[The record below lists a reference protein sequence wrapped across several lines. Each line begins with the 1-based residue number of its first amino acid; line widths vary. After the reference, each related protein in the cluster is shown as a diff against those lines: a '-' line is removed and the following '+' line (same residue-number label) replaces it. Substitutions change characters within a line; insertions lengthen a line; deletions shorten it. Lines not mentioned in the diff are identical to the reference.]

1 MAAHDRLTIGR
12 LNRACRKAVKLWGVT
27 PQLRQLQEE
36 CGELVAAV
44 NRADR
49 GRGTE
54 NLIEEIADVVIMA
67 HQARLMFG
75 PAVEEA
81 IARKLARLEAM
92 IAHPKNAAALRALA
106 LGVSR
111 G

>member
-1 MAAHDRLTIGR
+1 VADRVALGR
-12 LNRACRKAVKLWGVT
+12 LNRACRKAVRLWGVSS
-27 PQLRQLQEE
+27 QLRQLQEE

-54 NLIEEIADVVIMA
+54 NLVEEIADVVIMS

-81 IARKLARLEAM
+81 IARKLARLEER
-92 IAHPKNAAALRALA
+92 IAHPKNAAALRGATKEA
-106 LGVSR
+106 RR
-111 G
+111 GR